1 MFRLEFML
9 RPSKWLFFVLLVL
22 HMLAFAAL
30 ICANF
35 TLILKLL
42 IGLLLLWSGYYQ
54 CWLRA
59 LQHSPRAIVKC
70 IATEDRWRLIDR
82 LGREYEVK
90 LAGESLVTTFL
101 IILNF
106 GMWQPVLILCSDSLD
121 FEELRRLRV
130 LLLSH

>member
-1 MFRLEFML
+1 MFRFEFTL
-9 RPSKWLFFVLLVL
+9 RPSWWLFFMLFILHLL
-22 HMLAFAAL
+22 ACAAL

-59 LQHSPRAIVKC
+59 LQHSPKAIVKC
-70 IATEDRWRLIDR
+70 IATEDKWRLIDR
-82 LGREYEVK
+82 SGREYEVE
-90 LAGESLVTTFL
+90 LAGESLVTAFL

-106 GMWQPVLILCSDSLD
+106 GVRQPALILFPDSLD
-121 FEELRRLRV
+121 PEELRRLRV